1 MTTARVHRLSTGE
14 TRPLDAGG
22 RRERAATRVV
32 PARQPNQRTAS
43 PIADRT
49 TAKLARDSVLKRL
62 SVPLDNP
69 VKASPTIGNT
79 GTPQPASVHGPV
91 VSPRTLVTAPATPA
105 RRAADEGRPQASP
118 CRRRYAQSAK

>member
-49 TAKLARDSVLKRL
+49 TAKLARDSVVKRL
-62 SVPLDNP
+62 SVPLHNP
-69 VKASPTIGNT
+69 VKASPLTGNP

-91 VSPRTLVTAPATPA
+91 VSRRPLVPAPATPA
-105 RRAADEGRPQASP
+105 RRAAVEGTPQAWP
-118 CRRRYAQSAK
+118 CCRRYAQSEK